1 MTHFIISFILCI
13 AMLLLALF
21 FSLSPFSDKAKT
33 RVMYVGAVVSLALI
47 PIMYLLGGITSY
59 L

>member
-1 MTHFIISFILCI
+1 
-13 AMLLLALF
+13 MLLLALF